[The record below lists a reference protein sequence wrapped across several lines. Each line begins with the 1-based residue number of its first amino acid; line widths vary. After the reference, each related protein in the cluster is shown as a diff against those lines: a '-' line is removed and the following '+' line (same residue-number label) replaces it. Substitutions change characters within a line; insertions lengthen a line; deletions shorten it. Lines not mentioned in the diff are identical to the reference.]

1 MYNRV
6 LNHTELAEL
15 ANTSNNY
22 LHTIGTV
29 KPVVTKND
37 LIDVMKS
44 AQVTEAHTNAIAYQA
59 NTSFTG
65 HGMTHVLDD
74 TGALF
79 PASAVNYVYAHVL
92 ATGATKNPALLDP
105 DLVGIISGSLVSP
118 GSNLL
123 PHVRVASVAST
134 TNTVTVSGTVFS
146 SIANIDTIKIAA
158 FPNNYDLASA
168 TTFLESNV
176 TSIPG
181 VTSVPQY
188 TVGEFSNV
196 ELSTVSLPTNSFS
209 SGIQYAIGVIA
220 IDSNQNKG
228 ISFKN
233 FTFTI

>member
-1 MYNRV
+1 PNSYETILIPGGNTEMWNHIAITWEDHTRNLSYYINGNVNNSIVYTANVNRTNFDDKISLAIAEQVNAGNTGVLFDDVRMYNRV

-134 TNTVTVSGTVFS
+134 TNTVTV
-146 SIANIDTIKIAA
+146 
-158 FPNNYDLASA
+158 
-168 TTFLESNV
+168 
-176 TSIPG
+176 
-181 VTSVPQY
+181 
-188 TVGEFSNV
+188 
-196 ELSTVSLPTNSFS
+196 
-209 SGIQYAIGVIA
+209 
-220 IDSNQNKG
+220 
-228 ISFKN
+228 
-233 FTFTI
+233 